1 MDDISILKFLAQ
13 AFVSSIVSSIVSI
26 CLQPRRLLPSACCLF
41 YGRAILLPLYQPSST
56 GSRFNARYYHFH
68 LRVIFHN
75 RGQVLRTM
83 DWAPIITAGHG
94 VWQWGVASSNS
105 LAAFSAA
112 LPTECKSSLIHT
124 FGICSGARPLIFPTP
139 GFSPFSLAW
148 GWFLVGTLIGILVM
162 LCMYIVIGWFKKVP
176 PATIYTLL
184 NFALENTTNP
194 GKRRLSFFF

>member
-1 MDDISILKFLAQ
+1 
-13 AFVSSIVSSIVSI
+13 
-26 CLQPRRLLPSACCLF
+26 
-41 YGRAILLPLYQPSST
+41 
-56 GSRFNARYYHFH
+56 
-68 LRVIFHN
+68 
-75 RGQVLRTM
+75 M

-105 LAAFSAA
+105 FAAFSAA
-112 LPTECKSSLIHT
+112 LPTECKSSLIHS

-139 GFSPFSLAW
+139 GFCIFSLAW

-162 LCMYIVIGWFKKVP
+162 LCMYLVIGWLKKIP

-194 GKRRLSFFF
+194 EKRRLFFFLLNEKESGISRLAASFNVSPEQLIIQSLREDPQDVIARVIKPVPTAAPGIM